1 MDRDGGL
8 KGESAVRA
16 AKAAAVYKERHAG
29 ILVTCGWAYRK
40 DCKITLAEAFS
51 RHISENFGIVK
62 ACIISQDLS
71 RDTVGDAYF
80 TKISVAIPLNIKT
93 IIIVTSSY
101 HVERAREIFDFIY
114 ANDALIEVV
123 GVNVSTVE
131 DTFRRERASLDA
143 FRATFTGVERG
154 NNNAILQ
161 RIRERHPY
169 YNGDVYPQ
177 LS

>member
-1 MDRDGGL
+1 
-8 KGESAVRA
+8 
-16 AKAAAVYKERHAG
+16 
-29 ILVTCGWAYRK
+29 
-40 DCKITLAEAFS
+40 
-51 RHISENFGIVK
+51 
-62 ACIISQDLS
+62 
-71 RDTVGDAYF
+71 VGDAYF
-80 TKISVAIPLNIKT
+80 TKISVAVPLNIKT
-93 IIIVTSSY
+93 IIIITSAY

-114 ANDALIEVV
+114 GDDAFIEVV

-161 RIRERHPY
+161 RMRERHPY